1 MATDSTKTR
10 VIAFDKCLLTR
21 LNDAANC
28 VVDNPNHLF
37 YLQQDEDVDDLT
49 VDAAT
54 SRRNTGT

>member
-21 LNDAANC
+21 LNDANF